1 MPDPIATPNDV
12 RSRINLPDAAEGE
25 GGVSDRD
32 ISTYL
37 EDATFDLAQVND
49 LDTID
54 PDVREQLE
62 WRLAAID
69 ILSTRRGS
77 RAPGQES
84 IGSAQRS
91 FEENMVDTLR
101 EKVAQICT
109 ANDLTNPIARNTLG
123 GVQRDSERYVRATN
137 PEDD

>member
-1 MPDPIATPNDV
+1 MPDPIAIPHDV

-25 GGVSDRD
+25 GGISDGD
-32 ISTYL
+32 IQTYL

-49 LDTID
+49 LGAIE

-69 ILSTRRGS
+69 ILSTRFGS
-77 RAPGQES
+77 RAVRQES
-84 IGSAQRS
+84 LGSSQRS
-91 FEENMVDTLR
+91 YEVRTVEALR
-101 EKVAQICT
+101 EKVSQICE
-109 ANDLTNPIARNTLG
+109 ANDLTNPIAKNSRG

-137 PEDD
+137 PKDD